1 MSDNRINVNNPK
13 IIQKIKGNPHQI
25 VFVGFF
31 IYAFSL
37 GAMFPRLDDIQTSL
51 EIDKA
56 ELGLLLLCIPL
67 GLQITLLFADR
78 LVRAISL
85 KNVICLGIPSICFT
99 QFAAV
104 AVNQIAFFAFFLII
118 CGAFVAVVEVAINL
132 EADRVEHAL
141 GSRIMNRSHAFWS
154 IGFFSAAVVG
164 ALFSQFKVML
174 EIHFLLVCGIAFL
187 ISKIIFE
194 DYIVA
199 SPRHT
204 NVTTIKKF
212 SLPTGPIFVMVLF
225 TMSAMLV
232 EGASIDWSV
241 IFMREIHSAS
251 PFISGFSLAMAAFSQ
266 ALVRFFGDNLLNK
279 FGPILI
285 SVASLFFMFLGI
297 FLVVLSN
304 SSTLAIFGFLFL
316 GAGSAVIFPMAIS
329 IAASRSDRPAE
340 TNVASLTQFAFGMF
354 LLGPP
359 ILGFVGEAYSLRWSF
374 SLCIPLLILSCL
386 MLLIMIKKEPYFSN

>member
-1 MSDNRINVNNPK
+1 MNNPK
-13 IIQKIKGNPHQI
+13 IIQTIKGNPHQV

-132 EADRVEHAL
+132 EADRVEHAM

-204 NVTTIKKF
+204 NVAKIKKF

-304 SSTLAIFGFLFL
+304 SSILAILGFLFL

>member
-1 MSDNRINVNNPK
+1 VNNPK
-13 IIQKIKGNPHQI
+13 IIQTIKGNPHQI

-37 GAMFPRLDDIQTSL
+37 GAMFPRLDDIQSSL

-67 GLQITLLFADR
+67 GLQVTLLFADR

-187 ISKIIFE
+187 ISKIFFE

-204 NVTTIKKF
+204 NVTKIKKF

-304 SSTLAIFGFLFL
+304 SSILAILGFLFL

-359 ILGFVGEAYSLRWSF
+359 VLGFVGEAYSLRWSF

>member
-1 MSDNRINVNNPK
+1 MNNPK
-13 IIQKIKGNPHQI
+13 IIQTIKGNPHQI

-164 ALFSQFKVML
+164 ALFSQLKVML

-204 NVTTIKKF
+204 NVTKIKKF

-285 SVASLFFMFLGI
+285 SLASLFFMFLSI

-304 SSTLAIFGFLFL
+304 SSTLAILGFLFM

>member
-1 MSDNRINVNNPK
+1 MNNPK
-13 IIQKIKGNPHQI
+13 IIQTIKGNPHQI

-204 NVTTIKKF
+204 NVAKIKKF

-297 FLVVLSN
+297 FSVVLSN
-304 SSTLAIFGFLFL
+304 SSILAILGFLFL

>member
-1 MSDNRINVNNPK
+1 MNNPK
-13 IIQKIKGNPHQI
+13 IIQTIKGNPHQI

-56 ELGLLLLCIPL
+56 DSGLLLLCIPL
-67 GLQITLLFADR
+67 GLQVTLLFADR

-204 NVTTIKKF
+204 NVTKIKKF

-297 FLVVLSN
+297 FSVVLSN
-304 SSTLAIFGFLFL
+304 SSILAILGFLFM

>member
-1 MSDNRINVNNPK
+1 MNNLK
-13 IIQKIKGNPHQI
+13 IIKTIKRNPQQI

-67 GLQITLLFADR
+67 GLQVTLLFADR

-85 KNVICLGIPSICFT
+85 KNIVCLGIPSICFT

-104 AVNQIAFFAFFLII
+104 AVNQIALFAFFLII
-118 CGAFVAVVEVAINL
+118 CGAFVAVVEVAVNL

-187 ISKIIFE
+187 ISKIIFA
-194 DYIVA
+194 DYNVA

-204 NVTTIKKF
+204 NVTKIKKF

-266 ALVRFFGDNLLNK
+266 AWVRFFGDNLLNK

-304 SSTLAIFGFLFL
+304 SSTSAILGFLFM

-359 ILGFVGEAYSLRWSF
+359 ILGFIGEAYSLRWSF

-386 MLLIMIKKEPYFSN
+386 MLLIMIKKEPYFSK

>member
-1 MSDNRINVNNPK
+1 MNNPK
-13 IIQKIKGNPHQI
+13 IIQTIKGNPHQI

-51 EIDKA
+51 QIDKA

-204 NVTTIKKF
+204 NVTRIKKF

-251 PFISGFSLAMAAFSQ
+251 PLISGFSLAMAAFSQ

-297 FLVVLSN
+297 FLIVLSN

>member
-1 MSDNRINVNNPK
+1 MNNPK
-13 IIQKIKGNPHQI
+13 IIQTIKGNPHQI

-99 QFAAV
+99 QCAAV

-204 NVTTIKKF
+204 NVTRIKKF

>member
-1 MSDNRINVNNPK
+1 MNNPK
-13 IIQKIKGNPHQI
+13 IIQTIKGNPHQI

-51 EIDKA
+51 EIDKS
-56 ELGLLLLCIPL
+56 ELGMLLLCIPL
-67 GLQITLLFADR
+67 GLQVTLLFADR

-204 NVTTIKKF
+204 NVTKIKKF

-297 FLVVLSN
+297 FSVVLSN
-304 SSTLAIFGFLFL
+304 SSILAILGFLFM

>member
-1 MSDNRINVNNPK
+1 MNNPK
-13 IIQKIKGNPHQI
+13 IIQTIKENPHQI

-51 EIDKA
+51 QIDKA

-118 CGAFVAVVEVAINL
+118 CGAFVAVVELAINL

>member
-1 MSDNRINVNNPK
+1 MNNPK
-13 IIQKIKGNPHQI
+13 IIQTIKGNPHQI

-174 EIHFLLVCGIAFL
+174 EIHFLLVCVIAFL

-204 NVTTIKKF
+204 NVTKIKKF
-212 SLPTGPIFVMVLF
+212 SLPTGPISVMVLF

-241 IFMREIHSAS
+241 IFMRDIHSAS

-304 SSTLAIFGFLFL
+304 SSILAILGFLFM

>member
-1 MSDNRINVNNPK
+1 M
-13 IIQKIKGNPHQI
+13 
-25 VFVGFF
+25 GFF

-67 GLQITLLFADR
+67 GLQVTLLFADR

-85 KNVICLGIPSICFT
+85 KNIVCLGIPSICFT

-104 AVNQIAFFAFFLII
+104 AVNQIALFAFFLII

-174 EIHFLLVCGIAFL
+174 EIHFLLVCAIAFL
-187 ISKIIFE
+187 ISKIIFA
-194 DYIVA
+194 DYNVA

-204 NVTTIKKF
+204 NVTKIKKF

-266 ALVRFFGDNLLNK
+266 AWVRFFGDNLLNK

-304 SSTLAIFGFLFL
+304 SSTLAILGFLFM

-340 TNVASLTQFAFGMF
+340 TNVASLTQFAFAMF

-359 ILGFVGEAYSLRWSF
+359 VLGFIGEAYSLRWSF

-386 MLLIMIKKEPYFSN
+386 MLLIMIKKEPYFSK

>member
-1 MSDNRINVNNPK
+1 MNNPK
-13 IIQKIKGNPHQI
+13 IIQTIKGNPHQI

-67 GLQITLLFADR
+67 GLQVTLLFADR

-154 IGFFSAAVVG
+154 IGFFSTAVVG

-204 NVTTIKKF
+204 NVTKIKKF

-232 EGASIDWSV
+232 EGANIDWSV

-251 PFISGFSLAMAAFSQ
+251 PFISGFSLAMAAFSK

-285 SVASLFFMFLGI
+285 SVVSLFFMLLGV

-304 SSTLAIFGFLFL
+304 SSILAILGFLFM

-386 MLLIMIKKEPYFSN
+386 MLLIMIKKEPYFSK

>member
-1 MSDNRINVNNPK
+1 MNNPK
-13 IIQKIKGNPHQI
+13 IIQTIKGNPHQI

-67 GLQITLLFADR
+67 GLQVTLLFADR

-194 DYIVA
+194 DYTVA

-204 NVTTIKKF
+204 NVTKIKKF

-297 FLVVLSN
+297 FSVVLSN
-304 SSTLAIFGFLFL
+304 SSILAILGFLFM

-359 ILGFVGEAYSLRWSF
+359 VLGFVGEAYSLRWSF

>member
-1 MSDNRINVNNPK
+1 MNNPK
-13 IIQKIKGNPHQI
+13 IINTIKRNPQQI

-67 GLQITLLFADR
+67 GLQVTLLFADR

-85 KNVICLGIPSICFT
+85 KNIVCLGIPSICFT

-104 AVNQIAFFAFFLII
+104 AVNQIALFAFFLII

-174 EIHFLLVCGIAFL
+174 EIHFLLVCAIAFL
-187 ISKIIFE
+187 ISKIIFA
-194 DYIVA
+194 DYNVA

-204 NVTTIKKF
+204 NVTKIKKF

-266 ALVRFFGDNLLNK
+266 AWVRFFGDNLLNK

-304 SSTLAIFGFLFL
+304 SSTLAILGFLFM
-316 GAGSAVIFPMAIS
+316 GAGSAVIFPMAVS

-340 TNVASLTQFAFGMF
+340 TNVASLTQFAFAMF

-359 ILGFVGEAYSLRWSF
+359 VLGFIGEAYSLRWSF

-386 MLLIMIKKEPYFSN
+386 MLLIMIKKEPYFSK

>member
-1 MSDNRINVNNPK
+1 MNNPK
-13 IIQKIKGNPHQI
+13 IIQTIKGNPHQI

-37 GAMFPRLDDIQTSL
+37 GAMFPRLDDIQSSL

-67 GLQITLLFADR
+67 GLQVTLLFADR

-204 NVTTIKKF
+204 NVTKIKKF

-297 FLVVLSN
+297 FSVVLSN
-304 SSTLAIFGFLFL
+304 SSILAILGFLFM

>member
-1 MSDNRINVNNPK
+1 MNNQNIIDIIKINPQLV
-13 IIQKIKGNPHQI
+13 

-51 EIDKA
+51 AIDKA

-67 GLQITLLFADR
+67 GLQVTLVFADR
-78 LVRAISL
+78 LVRAIPL
-85 KNVICLGIPSICFT
+85 KNIICIGIPSICFM

-104 AVNQIAFFAFFLII
+104 AINQISFFAFFLIV
-118 CGAFVAVVEVAINL
+118 CGSFVAVVEVAINL

-174 EIHFLLVCGIAFL
+174 EIHFLLICVISFVT
-187 ISKIIFE
+187 SKIIFK
-194 DYIVA
+194 DYVVA
-199 SPRHT
+199 SPRHA
-204 NVTTIKKF
+204 NVTKIKKF

-225 TMSAMLV
+225 TMAAMLV

-241 IFMREIHSAS
+241 IFMREIHYAS
-251 PFISGFSLAMAAFSQ
+251 PFLSGFSLAMAAFSQ

-304 SSTLAIFGFLFL
+304 SSILAILGFLFL

>member
-1 MSDNRINVNNPK
+1 MNNPK
-13 IIQKIKGNPHQI
+13 IIQTIKGSPHQI

>member
-1 MSDNRINVNNPK
+1 VNNPK
-13 IIQKIKGNPHQI
+13 IIQTIKGNPHQI

-67 GLQITLLFADR
+67 GLQVTLLFADR

-204 NVTTIKKF
+204 NVAKIKKF

-297 FLVVLSN
+297 FSVVLSN
-304 SSTLAIFGFLFL
+304 SSILAILGFLFM

-386 MLLIMIKKEPYFSN
+386 MLLIMIKKEPFFSN

>member
-1 MSDNRINVNNPK
+1 MNNPK
-13 IIQKIKGNPHQI
+13 IIQTIKGNPHQI

-67 GLQITLLFADR
+67 GLQVTLLFADR

-204 NVTTIKKF
+204 NVTKIKKF

-297 FLVVLSN
+297 FSVVLSN
-304 SSTLAIFGFLFL
+304 SSILAILGFLFI

>member
-1 MSDNRINVNNPK
+1 MNNPK
-13 IIQKIKGNPHQI
+13 IIQTIKGNPHQI

-204 NVTTIKKF
+204 NVTRIKKF

-251 PFISGFSLAMAAFSQ
+251 PLISGFSLAMAAFSQ

-340 TNVASLTQFAFGMF
+340 TNVASRTQFAFGMF

-386 MLLIMIKKEPYFSN
+386 MLLIMIKKAPYFSN

>member
-1 MSDNRINVNNPK
+1 
-13 IIQKIKGNPHQI
+13 
-25 VFVGFF
+25 
-31 IYAFSL
+31 
-37 GAMFPRLDDIQTSL
+37 MFPRLDDIQTSL

-204 NVTTIKKF
+204 NVTRIKKF

-251 PFISGFSLAMAAFSQ
+251 ALISGFSLAKAAFSQ

-297 FLVVLSN
+297 FLIVLSN
-304 SSTLAIFGFLFL
+304 SITLAIFGFLFL

>member
-1 MSDNRINVNNPK
+1 VNNPK
-13 IIQKIKGNPHQI
+13 IIQTIKGNPHQI

-67 GLQITLLFADR
+67 GLQVTLLFADR

-204 NVTTIKKF
+204 NVTKIKKF

-297 FLVVLSN
+297 FSVVLSN
-304 SSTLAIFGFLFL
+304 SSILAILGFLFI

>member
-1 MSDNRINVNNPK
+1 MNNPK
-13 IIQKIKGNPHQI
+13 IIQTIKGNPHQI

-67 GLQITLLFADR
+67 GLQVTLLFADR

-204 NVTTIKKF
+204 NVTKIKKF

-297 FLVVLSN
+297 FSVVLSN
-304 SSTLAIFGFLFL
+304 SSILAILGFLFM

-386 MLLIMIKKEPYFSN
+386 MLLIMIKKEPFFSN

>member
-1 MSDNRINVNNPK
+1 MNNPK
-13 IIQKIKGNPHQI
+13 IIQTIKGNPHQI

-37 GAMFPRLDDIQTSL
+37 GAMFPRLDDIQSSL

-67 GLQITLLFADR
+67 GLQVTLLFADR

-204 NVTTIKKF
+204 NVAKIKKF

-304 SSTLAIFGFLFL
+304 SSILAILGFLFL

>member
-1 MSDNRINVNNPK
+1 MNYPK
-13 IIQKIKGNPHQI
+13 IIQTIKGNPHQI

>member
-1 MSDNRINVNNPK
+1 MNNQKVIN
-13 IIQKIKGNPHQI
+13 IIKIKPQLV

-51 EIDKA
+51 AIDKA

-67 GLQITLLFADR
+67 GLQVTLVFADR
-78 LVRAISL
+78 LVRAIPL
-85 KNVICLGIPSICFT
+85 KNIICIGIPSICFM

-104 AVNQIAFFAFFLII
+104 AINQISFFAFFLIV
-118 CGAFVAVVEVAINL
+118 CGSFVAVVEVAINL

-174 EIHFLLVCGIAFL
+174 EIHFLLICVISFVT
-187 ISKIIFE
+187 SKIIFK
-194 DYIVA
+194 DYVVA
-199 SPRHT
+199 SPRHA
-204 NVTTIKKF
+204 NVAKIKKF

-225 TMSAMLV
+225 TMAAMLV

-241 IFMREIHSAS
+241 IFMREIHYAS
-251 PFISGFSLAMAAFSQ
+251 PFLSGFSLAMAAFSQ
-266 ALVRFFGDNLLNK
+266 ALIRFLGDNLLNK
-279 FGPILI
+279 FGPIFI
-285 SVASLFFMFLGI
+285 SIASLFFMSLGVI
-297 FLVVLSN
+297 LVILS
-304 SSTLAIFGFLFL
+304 SSSILAILGFLFM

-329 IAASRSDRPAE
+329 TAASRNDRPAE

-359 ILGFVGEAYSLRWSF
+359 ILGFIGEAYSLRWSF

-386 MLLIMIKKEPYFSN
+386 MLMIMIKKEPYFSK

>member
-1 MSDNRINVNNPK
+1 MNNPK
-13 IIQKIKGNPHQI
+13 IIQTIKGNPHQI

-204 NVTTIKKF
+204 NVAKIKKF

-297 FLVVLSN
+297 FSVVLSN
-304 SSTLAIFGFLFL
+304 SSILAILGFLFM

>member
-1 MSDNRINVNNPK
+1 MNNQKVINIIKVNP
-13 IIQKIKGNPHQI
+13 QLV

-51 EIDKA
+51 AIDKA

-67 GLQITLLFADR
+67 GLQVTLVFADR
-78 LVRAISL
+78 LVRAIPL
-85 KNVICLGIPSICFT
+85 KNIICIGIPSICFM

-104 AVNQIAFFAFFLII
+104 AINQILFFAFFLMV

-141 GSRIMNRSHAFWS
+141 GSRIMNRSHSFWS

-174 EIHFLLVCGIAFL
+174 EIHFLLICVISFVT
-187 ISKIIFE
+187 SKIIFK
-194 DYIVA
+194 DYVVA
-199 SPRHT
+199 SPRHA
-204 NVTTIKKF
+204 NVTKIKKF

-225 TMSAMLV
+225 TMAAMLV

-241 IFMREIHSAS
+241 IFMREIHYAS
-251 PFISGFSLAMAAFSQ
+251 PFLSGFSLAMAAFSQ

-279 FGPILI
+279 FGPIFI
-285 SVASLFFMFLGI
+285 SIASLFFMFLGVI
-297 FLVVLSN
+297 LVILST
-304 SSTLAIFGFLFL
+304 SSILAILGFLFM

-329 IAASRSDRPAE
+329 IAASRNDRPAE

-359 ILGFVGEAYSLRWSF
+359 ILGFIGEAYSLRWSF

-386 MLLIMIKKEPYFSN
+386 MLMIMIKKEPYFSK

>member
-1 MSDNRINVNNPK
+1 MNNPK
-13 IIQKIKGNPHQI
+13 IIQTIKGNPHQI

-37 GAMFPRLDDIQTSL
+37 GAMFPRLDDIQSSL

-67 GLQITLLFADR
+67 GLQVTLLFADR

-204 NVTTIKKF
+204 NVTKIKKF
-212 SLPTGPIFVMVLF
+212 SLLTGPIFVMVLF

-297 FLVVLSN
+297 FSVVLSN
-304 SSTLAIFGFLFL
+304 SSILAILGFLFM

>member
-1 MSDNRINVNNPK
+1 MIDPK
-13 IIQKIKGNPHQI
+13 IIQTIKGNPHQI

-67 GLQITLLFADR
+67 GLQVTLLFADR

-204 NVTTIKKF
+204 NVTKIKKF

-297 FLVVLSN
+297 FSVVLSN
-304 SSTLAIFGFLFL
+304 SSILAILGFLFM

>member
-1 MSDNRINVNNPK
+1 MNNPK
-13 IIQKIKGNPHQI
+13 IIQTIKGNPHQI

-104 AVNQIAFFAFFLII
+104 AANQIAFFAFFLII

-204 NVTTIKKF
+204 NFTTIKKF

-266 ALVRFFGDNLLNK
+266 ALVSFFGDNLLNK

-304 SSTLAIFGFLFL
+304 SSKLAIFGFLFL

>member
-1 MSDNRINVNNPK
+1 MNNLK
-13 IIQKIKGNPHQI
+13 IIKTIKRNPQQI

-67 GLQITLLFADR
+67 GLQVTLLFADR

-85 KNVICLGIPSICFT
+85 KNIVCLGIPSICFT

-104 AVNQIAFFAFFLII
+104 AVNQIALFAFFLII

-174 EIHFLLVCGIAFL
+174 EIHFLLVCAIAFL
-187 ISKIIFE
+187 VSKIIFA
-194 DYIVA
+194 DYNVA

-204 NVTTIKKF
+204 NVTKIKRF

-266 ALVRFFGDNLLNK
+266 AWVRFFGDNLLNK

-304 SSTLAIFGFLFL
+304 SSTLAILGFLFM

-359 ILGFVGEAYSLRWSF
+359 ILGFIGEAYSLRWSF

-386 MLLIMIKKEPYFSN
+386 MLLIMIKKEPYFSK

>member
-1 MSDNRINVNNPK
+1 MNNPT
-13 IIQKIKGNPHQI
+13 IIKTIKRNPQQI

-67 GLQITLLFADR
+67 GLQVTLLFADR

-85 KNVICLGIPSICFT
+85 KNIVCLGIPSICFT

-104 AVNQIAFFAFFLII
+104 AVNQIALFAFFLII

-187 ISKIIFE
+187 ISKIIFA
-194 DYIVA
+194 DYNVA

-204 NVTTIKKF
+204 NVTKIKKF

-266 ALVRFFGDNLLNK
+266 AWVRFFGDNLLNK

-297 FLVVLSN
+297 FVVVLSN
-304 SSTLAIFGFLFL
+304 SSTLAILGFLFM

-340 TNVASLTQFAFGMF
+340 TNVASLTQFAFAMF

-359 ILGFVGEAYSLRWSF
+359 ILGFIGEAYSLRWSF

-386 MLLIMIKKEPYFSN
+386 MLLIMIKKEPYFSK

>member
-1 MSDNRINVNNPK
+1 MNNPK
-13 IIQKIKGNPHQI
+13 IIVTIKRNPHQI

-199 SPRHT
+199 SPRHS
-204 NVTTIKKF
+204 NVTKIKKF

-266 ALVRFFGDNLLNK
+266 ALVRYFGDNLLNK

-297 FLVVLSN
+297 LLVVLSN
-304 SSTLAIFGFLFL
+304 SSTLAILGFLFL

>member
-1 MSDNRINVNNPK
+1 MNNPK
-13 IIQKIKGNPHQI
+13 IIQTIKENPHQI

-204 NVTTIKKF
+204 NVTRIKKF

-251 PFISGFSLAMAAFSQ
+251 PLISGFSLAMAAFSQ

-329 IAASRSDRPAE
+329 IAASRRDRPAE

>member
-1 MSDNRINVNNPK
+1 MNNPK
-13 IIQKIKGNPHQI
+13 IIQTIKGNPHQI

-204 NVTTIKKF
+204 NVAKIKKF

-304 SSTLAIFGFLFL
+304 SSILATLGFLFL

>member
-1 MSDNRINVNNPK
+1 VNNPK
-13 IIQKIKGNPHQI
+13 VIQIIKRNPQLI
-25 VFVGFF
+25 VYAGFF

-51 EIDKA
+51 AIDKA
-56 ELGLLLLCIPL
+56 ELGFLLLCIPL
-67 GLQITLLFADR
+67 GLQVTLVFADR
-78 LVRAISL
+78 LVRAIPL
-85 KNVICLGIPSICFT
+85 KNIICFGIPLICFM

-104 AVNQIAFFAFFLII
+104 TINQIPFFAFFLVV

-174 EIHFLLVCGIAFL
+174 EIHFLLICVISFVA
-187 ISKIIFE
+187 SKIIFE
-194 DYIVA
+194 DYVGA
-199 SPRHT
+199 SPRHS
-204 NVTTIKKF
+204 NLKKIAKF

-251 PFISGFSLAMAAFSQ
+251 PFISGVSLAVAAVSQ
-266 ALVRFFGDNLLNK
+266 AFVRYFGDNLINK

-285 SVASLFFMFLGI
+285 SIVSIVFMFLGI
-297 FLVVLSN
+297 FLVILSS
-304 SSTLAIFGFLFL
+304 SSTLAILGFLCM

-329 IAASRSDRPAE
+329 IAALRNDRPAE

-359 ILGFVGEAYSLRWSF
+359 ILGFIGEFYSLRWSF
-374 SLCIPLLILSCL
+374 SLCIPLLILSCF
-386 MLLIMIKKEPYFSN
+386 MLLIMVKKEPYFSK

>member
-1 MSDNRINVNNPK
+1 MCQAPLK
-13 IIQKIKGNPHQI
+13 IIQTIKGNPQQI

-85 KNVICLGIPSICFT
+85 KNVICLGIPSICLT

-204 NVTTIKKF
+204 NVTKIKKF

-304 SSTLAIFGFLFL
+304 SSTLAILGFLFL

>member
-1 MSDNRINVNNPK
+1 MNNPK
-13 IIQKIKGNPHQI
+13 IIQTIKGNPHQI

-164 ALFSQFKVML
+164 ALFSQLKVML

-204 NVTTIKKF
+204 NVTKIKKF

-304 SSTLAIFGFLFL
+304 SSTLAILGFLFS

-386 MLLIMIKKEPYFSN
+386 MLLIMIKKEPYFSD